1 MLTPGDP
8 SPNPRFRRLLLA
20 VELPTASG
28 VPEAR
33 ALALAAELHA
43 SVVVVSVLESSAL
56 LPVTPKRVDQLR
68 EVHERAAHDL
78 TARGRALGV
87 DVDYLIWQGDPADS
101 IIEAAGSE
109 LVDLIV
115 IGAPTDDGVS
125 EPRTRAVSDAVLRRA
140 TVPVLVVPEPS
151 RPTSRAVR
159 SPAPGSPVVLG

>member
-1 MLTPGDP
+1 MPTTGEP

-20 VELPTASG
+20 VELPAASG

-43 SVVVVSVLESSAL
+43 SVVVVSVLESSAH
-56 LPVTPKRVDQLR
+56 LPVTTRRVDQLR

-115 IGAPTDDGVS
+115 IGA
-125 EPRTRAVSDAVLRRA
+125 RTRAVSDAVLRRA

-151 RPTSRAVR
+151 RPAPRAVR

>member
-43 SVVVVSVLESSAL
+43 SVVVVSVLESSAH
-56 LPVTPKRVDQLR
+56 LPVTPGRVDQLR
-68 EVHERAAHDL
+68 MVHERAAHDL

-87 DVDYLIWQGDPADS
+87 EVDYLIWQGDPADS

-140 TVPVLVVPEPS
+140 RVPVLVVPEPS
-151 RPTSRAVR
+151 RPARPAAT
-159 SPAPGSPVVLG
+159 SPAPGSPVGLR